1 MTNTQSK
8 KYSIDQIREI
18 IAILTPEDQ
27 VKLWQ
32 WLGEEINPSQ
42 QPWLKTAGIF
52 KDDPHFEDVKHYINE
67 YRQEIEESEES
78 ES

>member
-18 IAILTPEDQ
+18 IATLTPEDQ

-52 KDDPHFEDVKHYINE
+52 KDDPHFEDVKRYINE